1 MFVRS
6 HVTMGMKLTFCS
18 LLIIAGAKR
27 AGLAAEVE
35 AEVFVVSFDASQ
47 PLGMT
52 IVNYG
57 SGIEVHSVMP
67 QGNAAKNNI
76 QVDN

>member
-1 MFVRS
+1 ME
-6 HVTMGMKLTFCS
+6 LTFCS
-18 LLIIAGAKR
+18 WLIIAGAKR
-27 AGLAAEVE
+27 AGLAAEEE
-35 AEVFVVSFDASQ
+35 AGVFRVSFDASQ

-52 IVNYG
+52 IVNFG
-57 SGIEVHSVMP
+57 SGIEVYSVKH